1 MIFTLDSTA
10 YDRGTFQMPH
20 LSVHT
25 ALNSPAIDGNIS
37 LRDVKRMIW
46 KTSHETR
53 SKETYGVAW
62 LCSRRRNANPHQKF
76 IVKVPIHVKACQFRE
91 FNASPQKNVQW
102 FQNN

>member
-37 LRDVKRMIW
+37 LRDVKRVIW
-46 KTSHETR
+46 KTLHATR
-53 SKETYGVAW
+53 PKETWFDFV
-62 LCSRRRNANPHQKF
+62 LDDEMQIRP
-76 IVKVPIHVKACQFRE
+76 
-91 FNASPQKNVQW
+91 KNLS
-102 FQNN
+102 

>member
-10 YDRGTFQMPH
+10 NDRGTFQMPH

-46 KTSHETR
+46 KTLHENKIKR
-53 SKETYGVAW
+53 NLAW
-62 LCSRRRNANPHQKF
+62 LCSRRWNANPPQKF
-76 IVKVPIHVKACQFRE
+76 IVKVSIHVKAC
-91 FNASPQKNVQW
+91 
-102 FQNN
+102 

>member
-53 SKETYGVAW
+53 SKET
-62 LCSRRRNANPHQKF
+62 
-76 IVKVPIHVKACQFRE
+76 
-91 FNASPQKNVQW
+91 
-102 FQNN
+102 